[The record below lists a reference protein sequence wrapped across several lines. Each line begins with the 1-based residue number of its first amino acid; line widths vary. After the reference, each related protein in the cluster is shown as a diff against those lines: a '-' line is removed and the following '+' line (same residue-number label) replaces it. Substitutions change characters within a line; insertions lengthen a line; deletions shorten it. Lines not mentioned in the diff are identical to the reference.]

1 MGGDLGQTAA
11 GVNENPQDDICYEL
25 QKLNEQIENLQTSE
39 DERLARELQAIEL
52 TIQETERKIHHVR
65 TTYLKNLKYLVYNSS
80 SMVVF
85 FIFMRLQEI
94 IAKNIQAP
102 PPHKVSLS
110 W

>member
-11 GVNENPQDDICYEL
+11 GVNETPQDDICYEL

-65 TTYLKNLKYLVYNSS
+65 ITRLKSFKYFVHNNRR
-80 SMVVF
+80 MVVTNWHKGKLRNEEKIRN
-85 FIFMRLQEI
+85 IFN
-94 IAKNIQAP
+94 K
-102 PPHKVSLS
+102 
-110 W
+110 

>member
-11 GVNENPQDDICYEL
+11 GVNEIPQDDICYEL

-65 TTYLKNLKYLVYNSS
+65 TTHHKSFKYFVCNNR
-80 SMVVF
+80 MVLTNCHEEKLDQIRN
-85 FIFMRLQEI
+85 IFD
-94 IAKNIQAP
+94 K
-102 PPHKVSLS
+102 
-110 W
+110 